1 MADTSVEEEKL
12 LTLVNDDESLS
23 KKDKAT
29 IGKILR
35 TEGLKKAKEARI
47 LIKFDKPTSGNI
59 TDLGTVTYTGKK
71 PIPKPKPENRTKEK
85 EGGKQQLDP
94 IPKGD
99 AGKGLTMLSPEVRNK
114 MGFMKKG
121 GAVKGYSGG
130 GKVTIGTSSQ
140 TSGRRNRGTF

>member
-121 GAVKGYSGG
+121 GSAKKQYGYMGG
-130 GKVTIGTSSQ
+130 GKVYPQPRTA
-140 TSGRRNRGTF
+140 RRPMSDE

>member
-99 AGKGLTMLSPEVRNK
+99 AGKGLTMLSPEGRNK

-121 GAVKGYSGG
+121 GSAKKQYGYMGG
-130 GKVTIGTSSQ
+130 GKVYPQPRTARRPM
-140 TSGRRNRGTF
+140 SGE

>member
-114 MGFMKKG
+114 MGFIKKG
-121 GAVKGYSGG
+121 GSAKKQYGYMGG
-130 GKVTIGTSSQ
+130 GKVYPQPRTARRPM
-140 TSGRRNRGTF
+140 SGE

>member
-121 GAVKGYSGG
+121 GSAKKQYGYMGG
-130 GKVTIGTSSQ
+130 GKVYPQPRTARRPM
-140 TSGRRNRGTF
+140 SGE

>member
-121 GAVKGYSGG
+121 GSAKKQYGYMGG
-130 GKVTIGTSSQ
+130 GKVYPKPRTARRPM
-140 TSGRRNRGTF
+140 SGK

>member
-71 PIPKPKPENRTKEK
+71 PIPKKKKVVNNNSTLFQREMQEK
-85 EGGKQQLDP
+85 
-94 IPKGD
+94 
-99 AGKGLTMLSPEVRNK
+99 V
-114 MGFMKKG
+114 
-121 GAVKGYSGG
+121 
-130 GKVTIGTSSQ
+130 
-140 TSGRRNRGTF
+140 

>member
-71 PIPKPKPENRTKEK
+71 PIPKPKHENRTKEK

-121 GAVKGYSGG
+121 GSAKKQYGYMGG
-130 GKVTIGTSSQ
+130 GKVYPQPRTARRPM
-140 TSGRRNRGTF
+140 SGE

>member
-1 MADTSVEEEKL
+1 MADTRVEEEKL

-29 IGKILR
+29 IGKILS

-85 EGGKQQLDP
+85 EGGKR
-94 IPKGD
+94 IHKF
-99 AGKGLTMLSPEVRNK
+99 S
-114 MGFMKKG
+114 
-121 GAVKGYSGG
+121 
-130 GKVTIGTSSQ
+130 
-140 TSGRRNRGTF
+140 

>member
-121 GAVKGYSGG
+121 GSAKKQYGYMGG
-130 GKVTIGTSSQ
+130 GKVYPQPRTARRPM
-140 TSGRRNRGTF
+140 SGK